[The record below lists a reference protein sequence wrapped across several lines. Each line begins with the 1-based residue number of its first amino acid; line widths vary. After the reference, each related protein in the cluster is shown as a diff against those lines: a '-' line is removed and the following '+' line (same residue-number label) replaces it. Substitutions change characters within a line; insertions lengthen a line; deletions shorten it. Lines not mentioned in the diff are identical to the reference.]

1 MGNREGEYPM
11 SFASEIKKELTAI
24 EVDECCKKAELAA
37 LIRMNGAISLSKQK
51 YVLDVQTEN
60 AAIARRIYT
69 LIKSLYHLPVELL
82 VRKKMKLKKNNVY
95 IVRMKEEVQDLLVD
109 LEILTTKHTFSR
121 SISSNYMKKT
131 CCKKSYLRGAFLAG
145 GSINNPETSSYHLE
159 IFNFYQEHNDALCE
173 LINEFGLHARMLE
186 RKNGFIVYIKEAE
199 KITEFLSII
208 GAHNALFKFED
219 VRIVRDMRNSVNRLV
234 NCETANLNKTI
245 GAAFR
250 QIENINLI
258 ERTVGLDQLPEK
270 LREIAVLRVQHQDVS
285 LKELGELVS
294 SGKISKS
301 GVNHR
306 LKKIDEF
313 AEKIKRGDLLEN
325 G

>member
-1 MGNREGEYPM
+1 M
-11 SFASEIKKELTAI
+11 SFASEIKKELTSLEI
-24 EVDECCKKAELAA
+24 EDEACQDAELAA
-37 LIRMNGAISLSKQK
+37 LIRMNGVISLSRMQ
-51 YVLDVQTEN
+51 YTLDVQTEN

-69 LIKSLYHLPVELL
+69 LIKMRYALPVELL

-95 IVRMKEEVQDLLVD
+95 IVRMKKGVQTLLQD
-109 LEILTTKHTFSR
+109 LEIMKDSY
-121 SISSNYMKKT
+121 SIISTISDKYLANSD
-131 CCKKSYLRGAFLAG
+131 CKKAYLRGAFLAG
-145 GSINNPETSSYHLE
+145 GSVNNPETSSYHLE
-159 IFNFYQEHNDALCE
+159 ISNVHKEHNDALCE
-173 LINEFGLHARMLE
+173 LLNTFELRARTLE
-186 RKNGFIVYIKEAE
+186 RKKGFIVYIKEAE
-199 KITEFLSII
+199 KITEFLNII

-250 QIENINLI
+250 QIENIKLI
-258 ERTVGLDQLPEK
+258 ERTVGLEKLPEK
-270 LREIAVLRVQHQDVS
+270 LQEIAKLRIMHQEVS

-313 AEKIKRGDLLEN
+313 ADKIKQGEIVL
-325 G
+325 

>member
-1 MGNREGEYPM
+1 M
-11 SFASEIKKELTAI
+11 SFASEIKKELTGI
-24 EVDECCKKAELAA
+24 ELDTCCKYAELAA
-37 LIRMNGAISLSKQK
+37 LIRMNGVISMSGSI
-51 YVLDVQTEN
+51 YTLDVQTEN

-69 LIKSLYHLPVELL
+69 LVKSLYDFSVELL
-82 VRKKMKLKKNNVY
+82 VRKKMKLKKNNIY
-95 IVRMKEEVQDLLVD
+95 IVRMKKEVQNLLDDLGIVKD
-109 LEILTTKHTFSR
+109 SYTFIR
-121 SISSNYMKKT
+121 TIPEKYQKKD
-131 CCKKSYLRGAFLAG
+131 CCRRSYLRGAFLAG
-145 GSINNPETSSYHLE
+145 GSVNNPETSSYHLE
-159 IFNFYQEHNDALCE
+159 IFNSYQEHNDSLCE
-173 LINEFGLHARMLE
+173 LLNEFDLKARKLE
-186 RKNGFIVYIKEAE
+186 RKKGYIAYLKEAE
-199 KITEFLSII
+199 KITDFLNVI

-258 ERTVGLDQLPEK
+258 SETVGLEALPEK
-270 LREIAVLRVQHQDVS
+270 LREIAVLRVQHQDIS
-285 LKELGELVS
+285 LKELGEIVS

-313 AEKIKRGDLLEN
+313 AEKLREDGVIPTSE
-325 G
+325 

>member
-1 MGNREGEYPM
+1 MKRIEGGVKL
-11 SFASEIKKELTAI
+11 SFASDIKKELTTI
-24 EVDECCKKAELAA
+24 EMDDCCKHAELAA
-37 LIRMNGAISLSKQK
+37 LIRMNGALSLANQA
-51 YVLDVQTEN
+51 YTLDIQTEN
-60 AAIARRIYT
+60 AAIARRMYT
-69 LIKSLYHLPVELL
+69 LVKSLYDLPIELL

-95 IVRMKEEVQDLLVD
+95 IVRLKYKVERLLTDLD
-109 LEILTTKHTFSR
+109 ILEKPHTFIH
-121 SISSNYMKKT
+121 SISSKYVSET
-131 CCKKSYLRGAFLAG
+131 HCKRSYLRGAFLAG

-159 IFNFYQEHNDALCE
+159 IFNTHEEHNDALCTLMNTFE
-173 LINEFGLHARMLE
+173 LRARTLE
-186 RKNGFIVYIKEAE
+186 RKNGYIVYLKEAE
-199 KITEFLSII
+199 KMTEFLSII

-250 QIENINLI
+250 QIENIKLI
-258 ERTVGLDQLPEK
+258 DDMVGLDELPEK
-270 LREIAVLRVQHQDVS
+270 LHEIAILRRDHQDVS

-306 LKKIDEF
+306 LKKIDEY
-313 AEKIKRGDLLEN
+313 AEKLRRN
-325 G
+325 GI

>member
-1 MGNREGEYPM
+1 M
-11 SFASEIKKELTAI
+11 SFASEIKKELTGMEI
-24 EVDECCKKAELAA
+24 DPCCKSAELAA
-37 LIRMNGAISLSKQK
+37 LIRMNGVISMSKQK
-51 YVLDVQTEN
+51 YTLDIQTEN

-69 LIKSLYHLPVELL
+69 LIKSLYEYPIELL

-95 IVRMKEEVQDLLVD
+95 IVRLKEGVQDLLSNLD
-109 LEILTTKHTFSR
+109 ILQEGHKFVRT
-121 SISSNYMKKT
+121 ISANYLNKS
-131 CCKKSYLRGAFLAG
+131 CCRRSYLRGAFIAG

-159 IFNFYQEHNDALCE
+159 IYNSYHEHNAALSD
-173 LINEFGLHARMLE
+173 LLNDFNLRARKLE
-186 RKNGFIVYIKEAE
+186 RKKGYITYLKEAE

-250 QIENINLI
+250 QIENIKLI
-258 ERTVGLDQLPEK
+258 ERTVGLDELPEK
-270 LREIAVLRVQHQDVS
+270 LQEIAKLRVQHQEVS

-294 SGKISKS
+294 GAEISKS

-306 LKKIDEF
+306 LKKIDAF
-313 AEKIKRGDLLEN
+313 AEKIQNEGTLLEDD
-325 G
+325 